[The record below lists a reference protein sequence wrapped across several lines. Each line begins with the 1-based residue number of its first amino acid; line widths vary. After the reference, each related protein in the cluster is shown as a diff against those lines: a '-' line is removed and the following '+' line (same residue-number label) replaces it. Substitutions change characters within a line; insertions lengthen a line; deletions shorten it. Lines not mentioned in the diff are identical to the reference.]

1 MEQFLC
7 LLHKAGP
14 GKCSSNILGKLY
26 SHWEWMWIVNTVYPS
41 TLWKTM
47 RMSQTWYAGVKNVA
61 CKCTTHN
68 YNQVPNS
75 IFTDQ
80 HHIQRCVTMIVIV
93 SQLCHWWLTTPQL
106 LVQQTP
112 TLNTIPPK
120 FFGHAINDRKLR
132 HSSWKCNLCTHVQR
146 QACAHNTDVADAK
159 STVTTSTHR
168 RHFHMPHVLLLSLLL
183 FFFTYITCWT
193 LVYTWLK
200 PGTLE
205 VKMDCSTNCRRGWL
219 LQSTCVVSYELLRC
233 GSSKCRITV
242 FSLYHLHLQAMK
254 TTKAI
259 AHKSFCWKQ
268 FFDFFSFWKS
278 IRIVCLPH
286 EQRH

>member
-47 RMSQTWYAGVKNVA
+47 RMLQTWYAGVKNVA

-112 TLNTIPPK
+112 TLNTISPK

-183 FFFTYITCWT
+183 FFYVHHMLNSCVHQAQTSRNTRSQNGLQYKLPTWMAFTKHLCCFVWATTMW
-193 LVYTWLK
+193 K
-200 PGTLE
+200 FE
-205 VKMDCSTNCRRGWL
+205 VQNHSL
-219 LQSTCVVSYELLRC
+219 
-233 GSSKCRITV
+233 
-242 FSLYHLHLQAMK
+242 FSLPF
-254 TTKAI
+254 TSTGNEN
-259 AHKSFCWKQ
+259 HKSHSPQKLLLEAVLW
-268 FFDFFSFWKS
+268 FFFFLK
-278 IRIVCLPH
+278 IY
-286 EQRH
+286 